1 MKKNVFNLL
10 IAIIAVLEVLLFVWA
25 FRIRAPFP
33 FVAGLLLG
41 IAVIFLARMYV
52 DDLMEDERTRKI
64 REQTA
69 LTTLQVSWIALLAF
83 SLWMI
88 IEGAGNRANPE
99 LRRLGVFGIGLLL
112 VNAGMII
119 VFILLSFYYRKQ
131 YGE

>member
-1 MKKNVFNLL
+1 MKRNVFYLL
-10 IAIIAVLEVLLFVWA
+10 VATIAILEILLFGWA
-25 FRIRAPFP
+25 LGTGRPFP

-41 IAVIFLARMYV
+41 IAVIYLARMYV
-52 DDLMEDERTRKI
+52 DDLREDERTRKI

-69 LTTLQVSWIALLAF
+69 LTTLQISWIALLVF

-88 IEGAGNRANPE
+88 IEGAGNRVNPE
-99 LRRLGVFGIGLLL
+99 LRRLGVFGIGLLM